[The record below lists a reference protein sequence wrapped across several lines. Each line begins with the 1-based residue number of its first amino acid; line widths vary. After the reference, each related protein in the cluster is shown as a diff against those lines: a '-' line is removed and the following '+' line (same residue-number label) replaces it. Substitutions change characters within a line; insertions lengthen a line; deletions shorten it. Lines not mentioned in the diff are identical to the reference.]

1 MEGRYQRVQI
11 NVKNRLIYR
20 TEKSFLWGS
29 TGSVLGPLLFL
40 LYINDLPLILGRY
53 SFPVLYTDTTSVV
66 ITVTSSTYF
75 MSNSREIFSKLN
87 KWFSENLLLV
97 NYEKTNFLC
106 FRTKNMKLMMMLM
119 MSSFLV
125 FLLRCGCTQSN

>member
-1 MEGRYQRVQI
+1 
-11 NVKNRLIYR
+11 
-20 TEKSFLWGS
+20 
-29 TGSVLGPLLFL
+29 
-40 LYINDLPLILGRY
+40 
-53 SFPVLYTDTTSVV
+53 
-66 ITVTSSTYF
+66 